1 MAEDIAT
8 IFKTFEADN
17 NKTPEPIKY
26 LIEKILPKT
35 NIEIVDETYHKTK
48 DNLAYYEATKKI
60 NGQDLTIIISKEE
73 ENSSKYSLDINT
85 NKNSLDEAENIF
97 RQLERYENKTTD
109 AKKEEKFTS
118 IGFEDIES
126 LARFQRDFKKSIK
139 RYEHKVTGN
148 SFETPL
154 TDPLHKNHPVIDGK
168 IVIKD
173 KRKGSKDT
181 VYINF
186 KQHIINDMIVGN
198 PTYIIELHYIKD
210 SKVLEKFRKAAIKT
224 IYNLQNIQDTK
235 STPQSDPYQIPQ
247 KDWSDLAGLEK
258 IKEELD
264 SKFVRPLSNPDLY
277 KKFNIKNTQTLLLHG
292 PPGTGKTSIAHAIA
306 KDLGAKI
313 YPLKVSS
320 IQSKW
325 IGEPEKRLADIY
337 KKAKETKGR
346 IVLFFDEIDGLVGSR
361 ENYNIST
368 HDSRFIAQFN
378 AELTELNNSD
388 NNNIIII
395 GATNMDL
402 NNPAIIDKAA
412 VNRFKT
418 RIPIDSP
425 NEKQRTAIFK
435 HYLKDD
441 MTDSTNI
448 NYKDLI
454 SKTKNLS
461 GRDIENICNDAGINA
476 IQRFAKENNIDE
488 RYIKP
493 DQFNKIKI
501 KDCDIKIE
509 KDNKKKKEKDL
520 TYLG

>member
-1 MAEDIAT
+1 M
-8 IFKTFEADN
+8 
-17 NKTPEPIKY
+17 
-26 LIEKILPKT
+26 
-35 NIEIVDETYHKTK
+35 
-48 DNLAYYEATKKI
+48 
-60 NGQDLTIIISKEE
+60 
-73 ENSSKYSLDINT
+73 
-85 NKNSLDEAENIF
+85 
-97 RQLERYENKTTD
+97 
-109 AKKEEKFTS
+109 
-118 IGFEDIES
+118 
-126 LARFQRDFKKSIK
+126 
-139 RYEHKVTGN
+139 
-148 SFETPL
+148 
-154 TDPLHKNHPVIDGK
+154 
-168 IVIKD
+168 
-173 KRKGSKDT
+173 
-181 VYINF
+181 
-186 KQHIINDMIVGN
+186 
-198 PTYIIELHYIKD
+198 
-210 SKVLEKFRKAAIKT
+210 
-224 IYNLQNIQDTK
+224 
-235 STPQSDPYQIPQ
+235 
-247 KDWSDLAGLEK
+247 
-258 IKEELD
+258 
-264 SKFVRPLSNPDLY
+264 
-277 KKFNIKNTQTLLLHG
+277 
-292 PPGTGKTSIAHAIA
+292 
-306 KDLGAKI
+306 
-313 YPLKVSS
+313 
-320 IQSKW
+320 
-325 IGEPEKRLADIY
+325 
-337 KKAKETKGR
+337 
-346 IVLFFDEIDGLVGSR
+346 LFFDEIDGLVGSR

-520 TYLG
+520 TYL